1 MLNRRSFLK
10 STGSFSSLLLPA
22 LSLPQFY
29 MISANDQPLLRKPSL
44 KNSYWYIGHLLS
56 VLLKSAD
63 TNGLFALLKM
73 TEIKGLEPP
82 PHIHT
87 REDEIFLLLDGE
99 IEFSVKNETYH
110 AVEGDTMFLPR
121 NIQHS
126 FKLVTARSE
135 VLILLTPGGFEQ
147 YFIEMS
153 EPASEMKEAPL
164 PSGPPDMA
172 RLIATSAKYGV
183 KFPGNKSAK

>member
-10 STGSFSSLLLPA
+10 STGSFSGLFLPVM
-22 LSLPQFY
+22 SFPQFN
-29 MISANDQPLLRKPSL
+29 MIAANDQPLLTKATL

-63 TNGLFALLKM
+63 TNGLYSLLKV

-82 PHIHT
+82 PHTHT
-87 REDEIFLLLDGE
+87 REHETFLLLDGE

-110 AVEGDTMFLPR
+110 AIAGDTMFLPR

-126 FKLVTARSE
+126 FKVITAKSE

-147 YFIEMS
+147 FFIEMS
-153 EPASEMKEAPL
+153 EPAQEMKEAPL
-164 PSGPPDMA
+164 PSGPPDIA
-172 RLIATSAKYGV
+172 RLIATAAKYGV
-183 KFPGNKSAK
+183 KFPDNKGAM

>member
-10 STGSFSSLLLPA
+10 STGGFSSLLLPA
-22 LSLPQFY
+22 LSLSKFN
-29 MISANDQPLLRKPSL
+29 MIAANDQPLLTKPSL

-56 VLLKSAD
+56 VLLRSAD
-63 TNGLFALLKM
+63 TNGLFSLLKM

-82 PHIHT
+82 PHTHT

-99 IEFSVKNETYH
+99 VEFSVENGTYH
-110 AVEGDTMFLPR
+110 AVAGDTMFLPR

-126 FKLVTARSE
+126 FKVLTTRAE

-153 EPASEMKEAPL
+153 DPAPEMKQAPL
-164 PSGPPDMA
+164 PSGPPDIA
-172 RLIATSAKYGV
+172 RLIATAAKYGI
-183 KFPGNKSAK
+183 KFPDNKSAM